1 MGWKIMKCY
10 LMLDDGTDVEFCLE
24 VLLNEKYK
32 MLVRDCSYSIDHI
45 CMISLAKLGNVNH

>member
-1 MGWKIMKCY
+1 MKCY